1 MASWVSIILPMSL
14 FPSIIENIQAVQ
26 TGVITVISSANSL
39 RMIHAIFLLIAT
51 DFKSFDLGSLSKEIH
66 D

>member
-1 MASWVSIILPMSL
+1 MSL
-14 FPSIIENIQAVQ
+14 FPLIIENIQAVQ